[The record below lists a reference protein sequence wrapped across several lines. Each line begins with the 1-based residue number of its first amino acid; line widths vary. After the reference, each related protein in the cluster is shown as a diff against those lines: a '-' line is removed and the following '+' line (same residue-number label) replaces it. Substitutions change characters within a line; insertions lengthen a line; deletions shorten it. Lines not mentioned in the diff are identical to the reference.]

1 MKVFIAADMEGITG
15 VVHWPQPTKGGRELS
30 DDENQRQQMTIDLN
44 TVIKGARSAGA
55 DEFAILDFHG
65 SSPPRP
71 NLRLKDIDSETNL
84 LSGHGHFGLRQ
95 DVLEEGYDAMFI
107 VGMHAMDGVADGIL
121 SHNFTSTF
129 REIYFNGLR
138 IGEIGFF
145 ALWAGVHNIPL
156 VYLSGDDAACV
167 EAKDL
172 VPDIVTT
179 STKRGI
185 THGFAMLYPESE
197 VRANLERD
205 AASAINNVGD
215 IKPVTMAGPVDVKIQ
230 LGGGRET
237 IKADVCAMF
246 PWVERLSG
254 TSIGYTIDTLEE
266 ALTTMRALH
275 MLAESQRS

>member
-55 DEFAILDFHG
+55 ADFTILDFHG

-71 NLRLKDIDSETNL
+71 NLRLKDIDPKTKL

-129 REIYFNGLR
+129 REIYFNDLR
-138 IGEIGFF
+138 IGETGFF

-179 STKRGI
+179 STKKGI
-185 THGFAMLYPESE
+185 THGFAMLYPEAE
-197 VRANLERD
+197 VRASLERD

-215 IKPVTMAGPVDVKIQ
+215 IKPVTMAGPVEVKIQ

-237 IKADVCAMF
+237 TKADVCAMF

-254 TSIGYTIDTLEE
+254 TSIGYTVDTVYE
-266 ALTTMRALH
+266 ALTTMRALL